1 VFINSTQGLRADP
14 NAGAY
19 AASKSAL
26 RAFADSFRSEV
37 NAEGVRVLGVF
48 TGSTATFIQQRIHS
62 QTSRSYRPERLI
74 QPSDVALMVASAV
87 RLPRSAEVVEL
98 TMRPMLPSLPLSL
111 GPEAR
116 R

>member
-1 VFINSTQGLRADP
+1 MFINSTQGLRADP

-26 RAFADSFRSEV
+26 RAFAGSFRSEV
-37 NAEGVRVLGVF
+37 NVEGVRVLGVF
-48 TGSTATFIQQRIHS
+48 TGSTATSMQQRIHS

-74 QPSDVALMVASAV
+74 QPSDVALRVASAV
-87 RLPRSAEVVEL
+87 RFKSAEVVEL
-98 TMRPMLPSLPLSL
+98 TMRPTLPSLPLSL